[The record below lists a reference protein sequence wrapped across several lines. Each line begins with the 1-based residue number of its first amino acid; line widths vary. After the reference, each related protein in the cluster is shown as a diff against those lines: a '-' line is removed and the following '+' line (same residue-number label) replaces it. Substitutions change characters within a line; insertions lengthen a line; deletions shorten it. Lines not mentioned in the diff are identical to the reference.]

1 MKVMVYTQSYF
12 VRNMFVTSLIPQ
24 GISLLHVESSDS
36 LMQKLSSDKPDLVV
50 MDVIRE
56 DFEEIF
62 QIIKIVKSSQDEN
75 IKKVAIILL
84 ISAIDKQYITAAV
97 QLGVIGFI
105 KNNSTSDFIASYLI
119 KTYEKIRG
127 TPPERKFARISLDP
141 NNPNEKIGVKFRSP
155 LNLQLIIGVIK
166 DISFGG
172 MALELVGTFPE
183 DSISLGME
191 IRNIQFM
198 IEGKDI
204 DVDSVVVAYQNKFC
218 ALRFVN
224 MSNDVKDTIA
234 HFIFQKLS
242 SGT

>member
-24 GISLLHVESSDS
+24 GINLIHVENADS
-36 LMQKLSSDKPDLVV
+36 LMQKLSSDTPDIVV

-56 DFEEIF
+56 DFDEVF
-62 QIIKIVKSSQDEN
+62 QLVKAVKSSTDEN
-75 IKKVAIILL
+75 VKKVAVILL

-105 KNNSTSDFIASYLI
+105 KNNSTGDFIASYLI
-119 KTYEKIRG
+119 KAYEKIKG
-127 TPPERKFARISLDP
+127 APPDRKFARVSLDP

-155 LNLQLIIGVIK
+155 VNLQLIIGVIK

-172 MALELVGTFPE
+172 LALELVGTFPE
-183 DSISLGME
+183 DSLAVGME
-191 IRNIQFM
+191 IKNMQFM

-204 DVDSVVVAYQNKFC
+204 DVDAVVVAYQKKFC
-218 ALRFVN
+218 AFRFVN

-234 HFIFQKLS
+234 HFIFQRLS
-242 SGT
+242 GL

>member
-24 GISLLHVESSDS
+24 GINLIHVENAES
-36 LMQKLSSDKPDLVV
+36 LMQKLSSDTPDIVV

-56 DFEEIF
+56 DFDEVF
-62 QIIKIVKSSQDEN
+62 QLVKAVKSSADEN
-75 IKKVAIILL
+75 IKKVAVILL

-105 KNNSTSDFIASYLI
+105 KNNSTGDFIASYLI
-119 KTYEKIRG
+119 KAYEKIKG
-127 TPPERKFARISLDP
+127 TPPDRKFARVSLDP

-155 LNLQLIIGVIK
+155 VNLQLIIGVIK

-172 MALELVGTFPE
+172 LALELVGTFPE
-183 DSISLGME
+183 DSLAVGME
-191 IRNIQFM
+191 IKNMQFM

-204 DVDSVVVAYQNKFC
+204 DVDAVVVAYQKKFC
-218 ALRFVN
+218 AFRFVN

-234 HFIFQKLS
+234 HFIFQRLS
-242 SGT
+242 GI

>member
-24 GISLLHVESSDS
+24 GINLIHVENPES
-36 LMQKLSSDKPDLVV
+36 LMQKISSDTPDIVV

-56 DFEEIF
+56 DFDEVF
-62 QIIKIVKSSQDEN
+62 QLVKAVKSSQDEN
-75 IKKVAIILL
+75 IKKVAVILL

-105 KNNSTSDFIASYLI
+105 KNNSTGDFIASYLI
-119 KTYEKIRG
+119 KAYEKIKG
-127 TPPERKFARISLDP
+127 TPPDRKFARVSLDP

-155 LNLQLIIGVIK
+155 VNLQLIIGVIK

-172 MALELVGTFPE
+172 VALELVGTFPE
-183 DSISLGME
+183 DSLSVGME
-191 IRNIQFM
+191 IKNMQFM

-204 DVDSVVVAYQNKFC
+204 DVDAVVVAYQKKFC
-218 ALRFVN
+218 AFRFVN

-234 HFIFQKLS
+234 HFIFQRLS
-242 SGT
+242 GI